1 LTNTVVLI
9 SSPTE
14 LDILNK
20 DIQNANIFS
29 FNIQTHKA
37 LEKNQIQHEIA
48 ENYLSDADKI
58 TIFDLTVSCYNWH
71 EMKEF
76 SGEFEF
82 EGINLLS
89 LLDTAELHQHLIK
102 CLSDFLMIK
111 RIIEKE
117 HPEEIVATTKF
128 SSILQSLTQGK
139 EISIKIREAGLST
152 YLPWD
157 KIQMKFNIGRF
168 PISFYLSRSTYIKI
182 KNTMEIIIC
191 NTLNLWHDVNSKKKS
206 VLLLEF
212 NPSAYGNLLDHL
224 GKLDKNI
231 ILINRRRPAV
241 WNLASIKILQS
252 SNCKILNI
260 NDLLDETE
268 KKEIT
273 SITNIYLQKLD
284 VLWSKEDLLHKLF
297 LCEGYSFWSTIKD
310 VLIKTYR
317 DRIPEYV
324 SFLHSAKKILNRTNV
339 LCIVSLNVIGETE
352 KIILAVNNNRS
363 HSIMLEHGFANYT
376 QKLQRYD
383 VLSNY
388 PLLQDKIA
396 VWGDIQKKYLLEHRK
411 FDPKRIFVTGSPRH
425 DIFFKKKTTSGQNK
439 QRTVL
444 LTIVPITNITGQ
456 SDTNL
461 HIKFEMFVRELC
473 RISQNLNLKLIVKL
487 HPGQAEHNGM
497 IIELFKDIDPKI
509 PVYQLN
515 PILNLIESCDIMI
528 NINPE
533 SCDTSTV
540 ILEGLI
546 MEKPII
552 TVFLDDKYHEI
563 EFVKDNATISLSDHT
578 NLDKIMREILTDGS
592 MKNNLLKNAQLHL
605 NKYLANSGMAAKNF
619 ADIINSI

>member
-1 LTNTVVLI
+1 MTNTVVLI

-14 LDILNK
+14 LGILNK
-20 DIQNANIFS
+20 DIQNASIFS
-29 FNIQTHKA
+29 FNIQTHKS

-48 ENYLSDADKI
+48 ENYLSDADRI

-191 NTLNLWHDVNSKKKS
+191 NTLNLWYDLNSKKKS

-212 NPSAYGNLLDHL
+212 NPSAYGNLLAQL

-231 ILINRRRPAV
+231 ILINRRRPAI
-241 WNLASIKILQS
+241 WNLASIKILRS
-252 SNCKILNI
+252 SNCKVLNI

-339 LCIVSLNVIGETE
+339 LCVVSLNVIGETE

-363 HSIMLEHGFANYT
+363 PSIMLEHGFANYT

-383 VLSNY
+383 ILSNY

-425 DIFFKKKTTSGQNK
+425 DIFFKKKTKSVQNK

-487 HPGQAEHNGM
+487 HPGQAEHNDM

-515 PILNLIESCDIMI
+515 PILNLIESCDVMI

-552 TVFLDDKYHEI
+552 TAFLDDKYHEI

-578 NLDKIMREILTDGS
+578 NLDKIMREILTDDS
-592 MKNNLLKNAQLHL
+592 IKNSLLKNAQLHL
-605 NKYLANSGMAAKNF
+605 NKYLANSGIAAKNF